1 LPSWTPG
8 PDPTIGEPADDGAR
22 IIAVDAKV
30 VIGSA
35 PVTRARDLTIDSP
48 AVGIANV
55 RLFLPSGFDAQSST
69 RWPML
74 YLLVGSGGDGTEWTD
89 IADVGAMTA
98 QTGVLIVIPD
108 AGVGGYYT
116 DWWNGGN
123 GGRPMWETFHLVELR
138 QLLERNWHAGD
149 KRAVAGYSMGGYGA
163 MEYAERKPGMFVFA
177 ASYSGVLDP
186 YGGPGF
192 RQLENPPN
200 ALWGDPVAQ
209 ADIWKTQDP
218 TTNAAALQGTGL
230 YVAYGNGDV
239 GPLDGGQASPWDPT
253 GAVERECA
261 TESAAF
267 VQRLA
272 ALKIP
277 VTVEAYGP
285 GTHFGPY
292 FERDLQ
298 RSLPLILE
306 ALGE

>member
-1 LPSWTPG
+1 
-8 PDPTIGEPADDGAR
+8 
-22 IIAVDAKV
+22 
-30 VIGSA
+30 
-35 PVTRARDLTIDSP
+35 
-48 AVGIANV
+48 
-55 RLFLPSGFDAQSST
+55 
-69 RWPML
+69 ML
-74 YLLVGSGGDGTEWTD
+74 YLLVGSGGSGAEWTD
-89 IADVGAMTA
+89 IADVGALTA
-98 QTGVLIVIPD
+98 QAGMLIVIPD

-116 DWWNGGN
+116 DWWNDGN

-149 KRAVAGYSMGGYGA
+149 KRAVAGFSMGGYGA
-163 MEYAERKPGMFVFA
+163 MEYAERMPGMFVFA

-209 ADIWKTQDP
+209 ADVWKTHDP

-230 YVAYGNGDV
+230 YVAYGNGEM
-239 GPLDGGQASPWDPT
+239 GPLEGGQASPWDPT

-261 TESAAF
+261 AESAAF

-272 ALKIP
+272 GLQIP

-285 GTHFGPY
+285 GTHFSRY
-292 FERDLQ
+292 VARDLEH
-298 RSLPLILE
+298 SFPLILD
-306 ALGE
+306 ALGL